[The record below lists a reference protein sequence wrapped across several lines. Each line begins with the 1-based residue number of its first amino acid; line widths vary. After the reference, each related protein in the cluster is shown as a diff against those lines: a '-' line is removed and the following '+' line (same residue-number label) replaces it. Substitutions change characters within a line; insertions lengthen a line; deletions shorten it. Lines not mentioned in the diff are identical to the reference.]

1 MKGPLFAVTAAS
13 FALALTGALTGAPA
27 FAAGQP
33 ICAAHDD
40 VASDL
45 EMNYS
50 ETPSARG
57 LATAGLMIEVF
68 VSPEGTFTIVATRPD
83 GTSCLLA
90 AGEAWHKL
98 ATVSAPSESS

>member
-13 FALALTGALTGAPA
+13 FALGSTGAPA
-27 FAAGQP
+27 SAAGQP
-33 ICAAHDD
+33 ICGAHDD
-40 VASDL
+40 VASGL
-45 EMNYS
+45 EKKYA

-57 LATAGLMIEVF
+57 LATAGMMIEVF
-68 VSPEGTFTIVATRPD
+68 SSPEGTFTIVATRPD

-98 ATVSAPSESS
+98 AVVNATPSGSF

>member
-13 FALALTGALTGAPA
+13 FAMALTGAPA
-27 FAAGQP
+27 LAAGQP

>member
-13 FALALTGALTGAPA
+13 FALGLTGAPA
-27 FAAGQP
+27 TAAGQP
-33 ICAAHDD
+33 ICGAHDD
-40 VASDL
+40 VASGL
-45 EMNYS
+45 EEQYA
-50 ETPSARG
+50 EIPSARG
-57 LATAGLMIEVF
+57 LATAGMMIEVF